1 MIEKITVNVLER
13 IIDEVKKD
21 ENQNKIEIEII
32 NPLLIKFSNK
42 IYPYIKIGFII
53 YIINFIMGVI
63 ILSLLLVIN
72 KKSILKYNE

>member
-63 ILSLLLVIN
+63 ILSLLLIIN